1 MKLLRY
7 ALCFIVSFFGL
18 YLLGI
23 QNLVSAHDPTDAL
36 AIFLGIVLLV
46 SFIVF
51 AILEMY
57 LNFKKKFDD
66 LVYRVSELEEALS
79 QKEE

>member
-7 ALCFIVSFFGL
+7 ALSFLVSFFGL

-57 LNFKKKFDD
+57 LNFKKKFDA
-66 LVYRVSELEEALS
+66 LAWRIEQLEES
-79 QKEE
+79 IKDKK

>member
-1 MKLLRY
+1 MKILRY
-7 ALCFIVSFFGL
+7 ALCFIVSYFGL
-18 YLLGI
+18 YLSGFP
-23 QNLVSAHDPTDAL
+23 NLVSDLHPNTATWSAFG
-36 AIFLGIVLLV
+36 AAFIVSL
-46 SFIVF
+46 IVF
-51 AILEMY
+51 AIFEMY